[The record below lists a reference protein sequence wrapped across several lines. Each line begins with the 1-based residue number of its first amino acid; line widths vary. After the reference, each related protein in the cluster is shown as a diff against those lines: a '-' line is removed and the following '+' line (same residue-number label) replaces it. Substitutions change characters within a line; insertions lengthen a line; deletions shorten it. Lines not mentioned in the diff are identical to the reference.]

1 MARTVYVSRI
11 PKILSSFDQNVQD
24 VVHLNAIAIESRAST
39 VYPYQRRSGN
49 LAGSGSVEFGD
60 LSATVGF
67 GAEYAAFVELG
78 TTRNAPYPFLVPAV
92 DYQEPTYLKQLNAVV
107 KSA

>member
-1 MARTVYVSRI
+1 MARTVYVTRI
-11 PKILSSFDQNVQD
+11 PKILASFDQNVED
-24 VVHLNAIAIESRAST
+24 VVHINAVAIESRAST
-39 VYPYQRRSGN
+39 VYPYQRQSGN
-49 LAGSGSVEFGD
+49 LAGSGYVELGD
-60 LSATVGF
+60 MSATIGF
-67 GAEYAAFVELG
+67 GAEYAAYVELG